1 MDKLARI
8 LDLGFIKVGKWTI
21 EGSELAFELLDSRNQ
36 TNVLYAFVSGRRVLY
51 IGKSAQTV
59 YRRMMGYR
67 NPGPTQRTNIRNNA
81 SLVEILSEGSAVEIY
96 VLSDDQSLD
105 YGGFRIDLADGLENS
120 LISRLRP
127 EWNLLSL
134 K

>member
-1 MDKLARI
+1 M
-8 LDLGFIKVGKWTI
+8 KVGRWTI
-21 EGSELAFELLDSRNQ
+21 EGSELVFELLDSRDQ
-36 TNVLYAFVSGRRVLY
+36 TNFLYAFVSGRRVLY
-51 IGKSAQTV
+51 IGKSTQTV

-67 NPGPTQRTNIRNNA
+67 KPGPTQRTNIRNNA
-81 SLVEILSEGSAVEIY
+81 NLAEILSEGSAVEIY

-105 YGGFRIDLADGLENS
+105 YGGFRIDLAAGIENS
-120 LISRLRP
+120 LISGLRP